1 MHALIDGDIFLY
13 AFGSAKRENGQ
24 PLQWPFL
31 ISRMDGQLSNILR
44 SVDAT
49 THQIYLTGT
58 GNYRERVATILPY
71 KGNRPT
77 EKPYWYQ
84 QVKDFLLHHRG
95 AILVEGMEADDA
107 MGIAQY
113 KDVSSDPY
121 ALAEGKA
128 KVYARTIICSLD
140 KDLDMIPGWHYNW
153 KKDKKYW
160 IDELT
165 AERNFWKQML
175 TGDATDNILGLYGVG
190 KSSSLLKQI
199 DEMNTIDDMIDLVE
213 EQYRKRFGNHW
224 EMFFKENYQLLW
236 ILRSEDEIPTE
247 KPAD

>member
-31 ISRMDGQLSNILR
+31 ISRMDGQLSNILK

-49 THQIYLTGT
+49 SHQIYLTGD

-84 QVKDFLLHHRG
+84 QVKDFLIHHRG
-95 AILVEGMEADDA
+95 AALVEGMEADDKL
-107 MGIAQY
+107 GIEQY
-113 KDVSSDPY
+113 KDFLYQDNLLGEDCKIS
-121 ALAEGKA
+121 ENCK
-128 KVYARTIICSLD
+128 TIICSLD

-153 KKDKKYW
+153 KKNEKYFV
-160 IDELT
+160 DALT
-165 AERNFWKQML
+165 GWKNFWKQML

-199 DEMNTIDDMIDLVE
+199 DEMNTPADMQELVE
-213 EQYRKRFGNHW
+213 TQYKKRFGNKWH
-224 EMFFKENYQLLW
+224 EFFSEFYQLLW
-236 ILRSEDEIPTE
+236 ILRSEDEIPN
-247 KPAD
+247 

>member
-49 THQIYLTGT
+49 SHQIYLTGT

-95 AILVEGMEADDA
+95 AILIEGMEADDKL
-107 MGIAQY
+107 GIEQCKTED
-113 KDVSSDPY
+113 KDSC
-121 ALAEGKA
+121 
-128 KVYARTIICSLD
+128 IICSLD

-153 KKDKKYW
+153 KRDEKYFV
-160 IDELT
+160 DELT
-165 AERNFWKQML
+165 GCKNFWKQML

-236 ILRSEDEIPTE
+236 ILRSENEIPTE